1 LIPPHFRQT
10 VIATWSVEST
20 HTESTTMPKLLPG
33 CLAAVVVIA
42 AHLALAAPPS
52 ESSEQNVRESEQY
65 ERLLCTNAAFR
76 QRRIAQE
83 CGPLQGSQ
91 FYDSCVATFQCGG
104 APARR
109 SNRPPPSET
118 IR

>member
-1 LIPPHFRQT
+1 MLSIG
-10 VIATWSVEST
+10 ST
-20 HTESTTMPKLLPG
+20 HTESTTMPKLLAG
-33 CLAAVVVIA
+33 CLAAVVMTA
-42 AHLALAAPPS
+42 ANLGFAAQPS
-52 ESSEQNVRESEQY
+52 ESSEQNVRESGQY
-65 ERLLCTNAAFR
+65 EQLLCTNAAFR
-76 QRRIAQE
+76 NKRIAQE

-91 FYDSCVATFQCGG
+91 FYDSCAASFQCGG